1 MGQNGPVTPRLKCDW
16 CGVYL
21 DDESA
26 IRLLWP
32 DRSLG
37 AAFCRL
43 EHVVPWIMTKNDWH
57 IWEGVETP
65 EEAAP
70 SCAQSGIDLEEGA
83 IYLVRER
90 DGIRIADG
98 FAGPEELL
106 AWAKAGGRYRKP

>member
-1 MGQNGPVTPRLKCDW
+1 VAPRLKCDW

-26 IRLLWP
+26 IKLLWP
-32 DRSLG
+32 SRSLG

-57 IWEGVETP
+57 IWDRVEVPEG
-65 EEAAP
+65 AAD
-70 SCAQSGIDLEEGA
+70 SCAQSGVDLDEGA
-83 IYLVRER
+83 IYLSRER
-90 DGIRIADG
+90 EGIQIADG

-106 AWAKAGGRYRKP
+106 AWAKAGGRYGRA